1 MESGKNIIN
10 FHNWFDLTT
19 PNVLLCLYN
28 NIMEITMIKL
38 PDNPAQGLTKEADIR
53 LAKINILKE
62 NGINPY
68 APKFDITHSL
78 KDARDLPM
86 GTKVAIAGR
95 MTFRRMFGKFSF
107 IQLSD
112 IYARIQVSLS
122 VNEINEEDYKFFK
135 NYIDSGD
142 YVGIKG
148 ELYQTQ
154 TGEITVRAFEFKLLS
169 KAMLPLPEKYH
180 GVTDVEIKYR
190 QRYLDLIS
198 NDDSKHTFITRS
210 NIINHIRQFL
220 VRNDFLEVETPIL
233 QSVACGAA
241 AKPFKTKHNAL
252 DKEYNLRIS
261 PETYLKQVIAGGIPR
276 VFEIAKNFRNE
287 GMDAMHLQEFT
298 MLEWYASYW
307 DFRRN
312 IEFVTLL
319 LKELVQTHCGGLE
332 IEYQGIKLNFDCEWK
347 KVDYI
352 ATLNDLLKTD
362 ILSYDNVDDLKEYVK
377 KLNIFNNKEIDE
389 IISLGAL
396 FDYMY
401 KRKIRNEIV
410 QPTIVYNYPN
420 LVPLARP
427 SDENPKTIEMFQVL
441 VAGAEIVKAYSE
453 LVDPIIQ
460 RKGFEEQMKNKMKG
474 DEEAFELD
482 EDFLLAM
489 EHGMPPMSGLG
500 LGIDRLV
507 AILCNQPTLRDI
519 ILFPNMK

>member
-1 MESGKNIIN
+1 M
-10 FHNWFDLTT
+10 
-19 PNVLLCLYN
+19 
-28 NIMEITMIKL
+28 KL
-38 PDNPAQGLTKEADIR
+38 PDNPAQGLTKESDIR
-53 LAKINILKE
+53 AAKIQILKD

-78 KDARDLPM
+78 KDARTLPM
-86 GTKVAIAGR
+86 GTNVIVAGR
-95 MTFRRMFGKFSF
+95 MTFRRTFGKFMF
-107 IQLSD
+107 IQLAD
-112 IYARIQVSLS
+112 IFARLQVSLS
-122 VNEINEEDYKFFK
+122 VNEIEEEAFKFFK
-135 NYIDSGD
+135 NYVDTGD

-154 TGEITVRAFEFKLLS
+154 TGEITVKAFEYQLLS
-169 KAMLPLPEKYH
+169 KAMHPLPEKFH
-180 GVTDVEIKYR
+180 GVQDIEIKYR

-198 NDDSKHTFITRS
+198 NDDSKRTFITRS
-210 NIINHIRQFL
+210 NVINHIRQFL

-241 AKPFKTKHNAL
+241 ARPFKTKHNAL

-261 PETYLKQVIAGGIPR
+261 PETFLKQVVAGGIPR

-307 DFRRN
+307 DYKKN
-312 IEFVTLL
+312 IDFVTML
-319 LKELVQTHCGGLE
+319 LKELVQTHCGSLE
-332 IEYQGIKLNFDCEWK
+332 IEYQGINLNFDGEWR

-352 ATLNDLLKTD
+352 ATLNNLLGVD
-362 ILSYDNVDDLKEYVK
+362 ILSYDDVEELKAYVK
-377 KLNIFNNKEIDE
+377 KLNIFDNKEIDE

-427 SDENPKTIEMFQVL
+427 SDENPKVIEMFQVL

-453 LVDPIIQ
+453 LVDPVIQ
-460 RKGFEEQMKNKMKG
+460 RAGFEEQMRNKAKG

-500 LGIDRLV
+500 LGIDRFV

>member
-261 PETYLKQVIAGGIPR
+261 
-276 VFEIAKNFRNE
+276 RN
-287 GMDAMHLQEFT
+287 LFKT
-298 MLEWYASYW
+298 SYCW
-307 DFRRN
+307 WN
-312 IEFVTLL
+312 SKSI
-319 LKELVQTHCGGLE
+319 
-332 IEYQGIKLNFDCEWK
+332 
-347 KVDYI
+347 
-352 ATLNDLLKTD
+352 
-362 ILSYDNVDDLKEYVK
+362 
-377 KLNIFNNKEIDE
+377 
-389 IISLGAL
+389 
-396 FDYMY
+396 
-401 KRKIRNEIV
+401 
-410 QPTIVYNYPN
+410 
-420 LVPLARP
+420 
-427 SDENPKTIEMFQVL
+427 
-441 VAGAEIVKAYSE
+441 
-453 LVDPIIQ
+453 
-460 RKGFEEQMKNKMKG
+460 
-474 DEEAFELD
+474 
-482 EDFLLAM
+482 
-489 EHGMPPMSGLG
+489 
-500 LGIDRLV
+500 
-507 AILCNQPTLRDI
+507 
-519 ILFPNMK
+519 

>member
-1 MESGKNIIN
+1 M
-10 FHNWFDLTT
+10 
-19 PNVLLCLYN
+19 
-28 NIMEITMIKL
+28 KL
-38 PDNPAQGLTKEADIR
+38 PDNPAQGLTKESDIR
-53 LAKINILKE
+53 AAKIQILKD

-78 KDARDLPM
+78 KDARTLPM
-86 GTKVAIAGR
+86 GTNVIVAGR
-95 MTFRRMFGKFSF
+95 MTFRRTFGKFMF
-107 IQLSD
+107 IQLAD
-112 IYARIQVSLS
+112 IFARLQVSLS
-122 VNEINEEDYKFFK
+122 VNEIEEEAFKFFK
-135 NYIDSGD
+135 NYVDTGD

-154 TGEITVRAFEFKLLS
+154 TGEITVKAFEYQLLS
-169 KAMLPLPEKYH
+169 KAMHPLPEKFH
-180 GVTDVEIKYR
+180 GVQDIEIKYR

-198 NDDSKHTFITRS
+198 NDDSKRTFITRS
-210 NIINHIRQFL
+210 NVINHIRQFL

-241 AKPFKTKHNAL
+241 ARPFKTKHNAL

-261 PETYLKQVIAGGIPR
+261 PETFLKQVVAGGIPR

-307 DFRRN
+307 DYKKN
-312 IEFVTLL
+312 IDFVTML
-319 LKELVQTHCGGLE
+319 LKELVQTHCGSLG
-332 IEYQGIKLNFDCEWK
+332 IEYQGIKLNFDGEWR

-352 ATLNDLLKTD
+352 ATLNNLLGVD
-362 ILSYDNVDDLKEYVK
+362 ILSYDDVEELKAYVK
-377 KLNIFNNKEIDE
+377 KLNIFDNKEIDE

-427 SDENPKTIEMFQVL
+427 SDENPKVIEMFQVL

-453 LVDPIIQ
+453 LVDPVIQ
-460 RKGFEEQMKNKMKG
+460 RAGFEEQMRNKAKG

-500 LGIDRLV
+500 LGIDRFV

>member
-1 MESGKNIIN
+1 M
-10 FHNWFDLTT
+10 
-19 PNVLLCLYN
+19 
-28 NIMEITMIKL
+28 KL
-38 PDNPAQGLTKEADIR
+38 PDNPAQGLTKESDIR
-53 LAKINILKE
+53 AAKIQILKD

-78 KDARDLPM
+78 KDARTLPM
-86 GTKVAIAGR
+86 GTNVIVAGR
-95 MTFRRMFGKFSF
+95 MTFRRTFGKFMF
-107 IQLSD
+107 IQLAD
-112 IYARIQVSLS
+112 IFARLQVSLS
-122 VNEINEEDYKFFK
+122 VNEIEEEAFKFFK
-135 NYIDSGD
+135 NYVDTGD

-154 TGEITVRAFEFKLLS
+154 TGEITVKAFEYQLLS
-169 KAMLPLPEKYH
+169 KAMHPLPEKFH
-180 GVTDVEIKYR
+180 GVQDIEIKYR

-198 NDDSKHTFITRS
+198 NDDSKRTFITRS
-210 NIINHIRQFL
+210 NVINHIRQFL

-241 AKPFKTKHNAL
+241 ARPFKTKHNAL

-261 PETYLKQVIAGGIPR
+261 PETFLKQVVAGGIPR

-307 DFRRN
+307 DYNKN
-312 IEFVTLL
+312 IEFVTML
-319 LKELVQTHCGGLE
+319 LKELVQTHCNSLE
-332 IEYQGIKLNFDCEWK
+332 IEYQGIKLNFDGEWR

-352 ATLNDLLKTD
+352 ATLNNLLGVD
-362 ILSYDNVDDLKEYVK
+362 ILSYDDVEELKAYVK
-377 KLNIFNNKEIDE
+377 KLNIFDNKEIDE

-427 SDENPKTIEMFQVL
+427 SDENPKVIEMFQVL

-453 LVDPIIQ
+453 LVDPVIQ
-460 RKGFEEQMKNKMKG
+460 RAGFEEQMRNKAKG

-500 LGIDRLV
+500 LGIDRFV